1 MYAELQRMLEEE
13 RKRKKGRYAE
23 LSRMA
28 KEHLKREEEAVKR
41 LHRAIR
47 RWGGKA
53 SKKEVKNLIQH
64 WPEVYPPLDED
75 HPERLDPLGKFVV
88 LNSIPDQE
96 WEVRYRS
103 RTAGRPLV
111 LLERWYGYP

>member
-1 MYAELQRMLEEE
+1 M
-13 RKRKKGRYAE
+13 
-23 LSRMA
+23 
-28 KEHLKREEEAVKR
+28 
-41 LHRAIR
+41 
-47 RWGGKA
+47 GGKA